1 MKKFA
6 FVLAIFSF
14 AAHAELITQGGF
26 GRDGATATSMPL
38 KTSIKQAGAIYK
50 ALNVKADAR
59 DKKTIALAD
68 ESNLECEQD
77 GCMFI
82 LRASQNAQ
90 VTGRK
95 GLSANVTFKGEL
107 ANKIHAALPADTSGR
122 VGASVKEVANL
133 SCTKP
138 VVPRAVAT
146 CTIKDTNV
154 VSLEVQL

>member
-6 FVLAIFSF
+6 FVLAFVSL
-14 AAHAELITQGGF
+14 AVNAEVITQGGF
-26 GRDGATATSMPL
+26 GIDGATNQPMPL
-38 KTSIKQAGAIYK
+38 KTSAKQAAAIYK
-50 ALNVKADAR
+50 VLNVKADAR
-59 DKKTIALAD
+59 DKKVISIAD

-82 LRASQNAQ
+82 LRASQAAK
-90 VTGRK
+90 VTARN
-95 GLSANVTFKGEL
+95 GLSGTVTFKGEL

-133 SCTKP
+133 SCVKP

-146 CTIKDTNV
+146 CTIKNTNV
-154 VSLEVQL
+154 IALDVEI